1 MKVFDVC
8 TDLLNWISHI
18 HAKLIKG
25 CIARMTPKE
34 MKWLIRIILRGS
46 LSLHPLSAHYT
57 QVKTTE
63 QSAPTEQISKLVFE
77 KRRFSSNSTKMQSTF
92 STLVQTS
99 SEYAGNSGILL
110 LESLVT

>member
-1 MKVFDVC
+1 
-8 TDLLNWISHI
+8 
-18 HAKLIKG
+18 
-25 CIARMTPKE
+25 MTPKE

-46 LSLHPLSAHYT
+46 LSLHSFSALHT
-57 QVKTTE
+57 PVQTTE
-63 QSAPTEQISKLVFE
+63 QRSPIEQTSKLVFE

-99 SEYAGNSGILL
+99 SEYVGNSGILL